1 MIITADIGMLIMYA
15 SPVQLDIVGHSGD
28 SDEVPF
34 VNSSNP
40 PCNDKERLQV
50 LKVRESLLSKLSD
63 SVSQCSILLVCRQ

>member
-1 MIITADIGMLIMYA
+1 MYT

-40 PCNDKERLQV
+40 PSNDKERLQV
-50 LKVRESLLSKLSD
+50 LKVRESLLSKVCLT
-63 SVSQCSILLVCRQ
+63 VYHNVLVCRQ

>member
-1 MIITADIGMLIMYA
+1 MIVTADIGMLIMYA

-40 PCNDKERLQV
+40 PSNDKERLQV
-50 LKVRESLLSKLSD
+50 LKVRESLLSKLLPADLTQHS
-63 SVSQCSILLVCRQ
+63 LLCI